1 LDLGGGIFDLI
12 ERLVGLNVNQYMAL
26 RLVTIDYDTPLLL
39 PPNLREWV
47 PAGHLAH
54 FVLDAVEGMDLRQ
67 VRVNERGT
75 GSEEYP
81 PRMLLALL
89 LYCYATGVFS
99 SRRIE
104 QATWD
109 SVPVRMI
116 SGDTHPDHTTISTF
130 RQENRSLVQ
139 EAFVRVLEL
148 AQELKFLR
156 VGQLTVAVDGTKV
169 LANASKHAAA
179 SYEHASKTIEQLE
192 LEVKALLAKAEQA
205 DSRPLEE
212 GLTIPQE
219 VQRRQERQAKLAVA
233 RAQIEARAQARA
245 AAEMAEYQAKL
256 AERAAQKERGD
267 KPGGPEPKAPS
278 TEPKASDQYNF
289 TDPESRIMKAGNGQH
304 FEQSYNA
311 QAAVEVESRLIVG
324 QRVSQSANDKQ
335 ELVPSVAA
343 IGRPVASVAEVLV
356 DSGFYSAAAVQ
367 AIERTGEGQPTGTTV
382 YAALERKEH
391 HRAVSDLEQKPEPE
405 APGPE
410 AGIDEVMR
418 YRLRSTAGR
427 AKYKLRQQTVE
438 PVFGIIKSVL
448 GFRQFLLRGLA
459 KVQLE
464 WQLVCLAY
472 NLKRLHRLGAG
483 WKMAAQG

>member
-1 LDLGGGIFDLI
+1 LI

-245 AAEMAEYQAKL
+245 VLSQRL
-256 AERAAQKERGD
+256 R
-267 KPGGPEPKAPS
+267 APS
-278 TEPKASDQYNF
+278 RRH
-289 TDPESRIMKAGNGQH
+289 RISITSPIRRAG
-304 FEQSYNA
+304 
-311 QAAVEVESRLIVG
+311 L
-324 QRVSQSANDKQ
+324 
-335 ELVPSVAA
+335 
-343 IGRPVASVAEVLV
+343 
-356 DSGFYSAAAVQ
+356 
-367 AIERTGEGQPTGTTV
+367 
-382 YAALERKEH
+382 
-391 HRAVSDLEQKPEPE
+391 
-405 APGPE
+405 
-410 AGIDEVMR
+410 
-418 YRLRSTAGR
+418 
-427 AKYKLRQQTVE
+427 
-438 PVFGIIKSVL
+438 
-448 GFRQFLLRGLA
+448 
-459 KVQLE
+459 
-464 WQLVCLAY
+464 
-472 NLKRLHRLGAG
+472 
-483 WKMAAQG
+483 